1 MQTTTLI
8 AIILILQYNLFLK
21 MGQTPPLFGLFLLYS
36 QCKDKYSTNFTI
48 NDKSI
53 DGVLG
58 SQTLGGMMEGADE
71 STELWRHPIGLKNL
85 SNQSDCFKWTKHKFM
100 ANIFFMRSG
109 PGNNIW
115 PTNHDCTK
123 EIILQ
128 QETGDSQSISEEDD
142 SELSNYASEEPPPAH
157 PVLRRQKTQQE
168 TILKTILP

>member
-58 SQTLGGMMEGADE
+58 SQALGGMMEGADE
-71 STELWRHPIGLKNL
+71 STELCRHPLQNNL
-85 SNQSDCFKWTKHKFM
+85 DNG
-100 ANIFFMRSG
+100 NIFICFPLFYHWAM
-109 PGNNIW
+109 
-115 PTNHDCTK
+115 
-123 EIILQ
+123 
-128 QETGDSQSISEEDD
+128 
-142 SELSNYASEEPPPAH
+142 AS
-157 PVLRRQKTQQE
+157 VTRKKSLNV
-168 TILKTILP
+168 